1 MRFKPPEIFL
11 LSFFISSSFHLFCES
26 EWKAT
31 AQMLNIKWD
40 EILERMQWK
49 SSHRQKDEKEERQ
62 QGKVVDGKGNEWFRM
77 KIDGEKGKET
87 ARAIVLLP

>member
-1 MRFKPPEIFL
+1 MRPQKFCDCFTYICH
-11 LSFFISSSFHLFCES
+11 SFIFCES

-62 QGKVVDGKGNEWFRM
+62 KGKVVDGKGNEWFWM
-77 KIDGEKGKET
+77 KINGKKGE
-87 ARAIVLLP
+87 RQ